1 MTTATESIRY
11 LTVKQVAEALNVSP
25 STLWR
30 WVRSGY
36 LVKPVR
42 LGPKVTRFL
51 ESDVLAWAREKTE
64 AQT

>member
-1 MTTATESIRY
+1 MSTATESIRY
-11 LTVKQVAEALNVSP
+11 LTVKQVASVLNVSQ

-30 WVRSGY
+30 WVKSGY

-51 ESDVLAWAREKTE
+51 ESDLLAWAMEKSE
-64 AQT
+64 AQS